1 MHCIFPV
8 DNPRDPGYMYI
19 SYVSE
24 SESHIEKVSDL
35 CTWLRKHGY
44 NVQMDIMATQSN
56 QEDLK
61 ELGRLRWSEK
71 QLTRAKNV
79 FIIISPSYL
88 NLCRLDE
95 GENDRSSLTQGET
108 IIYSEI
114 TQIRNEL
121 SSTAYI
127 SSRFIPVLFGVK
139 ETELPFWIKQLVVYN
154 WPNDKTNDKL
164 LHRVNEEVSDA
175 RCDI

>member
-1 MHCIFPV
+1 M
-8 DNPRDPGYMYI
+8 

-24 SESHIEKVSDL
+24 SESHMEKVADFCS
-35 CTWLRKHGY
+35 WFRKHGY
-44 NVQMDIMATQSN
+44 NVQMDIMATESN

-61 ELGRLRWSEK
+61 ELGRLRWGEK

-79 FIIISPSYL
+79 FIIVSPSYL
-88 NLCRLDE
+88 NLCRFDE
-95 GENDRSSLTQGET
+95 AERDGSSLTQEET

-154 WPNDKTNDKL
+154 WPNDKMNDKL
-164 LHRVNEEVSDA
+164 LYRINQEVSYENSTFFKNV
-175 RCDI
+175 